1 MTNNKLQ
8 KQIATITPPMAAI
21 LLTAIALLTPGWALG
36 QSQKQ
41 ARHLTDSLTTVYEG
55 AEESGV
61 RLGTDP
67 VLDDY
72 LAYAASQSPALKASF
87 YRWKSLVEKSDY
99 TGSRPDPT
107 LSYGYFVESVETRVG
122 PQVQRL
128 SLRQAFPW
136 FGTLGAKKDASTEA
150 AWSAYEK
157 FESEKLRL
165 FYQIKAAYYDYYF
178 LGRNLA
184 IARENFELLTFWEA
198 VASAKYRVALT
209 QHTDV
214 IKAQVE
220 LGKLEDQILSLEDM
234 LEPAAT
240 RLRMIL
246 DLPDSVDVPLPTE
259 IYVEEVSVD
268 GDSVLT
274 LALRNNPDLKS
285 AARLI
290 EKENAERRLA
300 GKMSW
305 PNFSVGLDFID
316 TGPALDPT
324 IRDSGKDAWIVSAGL
339 SVPLWF
345 GKNKARKREAE
356 ARHRAAQYEYSDAR
370 NHLETFTEK
379 VVFEYEDA
387 LRKTRLYRDGLV
399 PKAEQALNSSYT
411 AYQAGEMDFLNVLD
425 AQRQL
430 LDFQLMFE
438 QARADLAVHRAEI
451 EMITARELG
460 AMRPE

>member
-99 TGSRPDPT
+99 TGSLPDPT

-324 IRDSGKDAWIVSAGL
+324 
-339 SVPLWF
+339 
-345 GKNKARKREAE
+345 KARKREAE